1 MQEFKEQ
8 NSRLA
13 IQIEQLARITQRFA
27 EQTSGKIEET
37 PNPKRKIKVVRNLVK
52 PENQGN

>member
-27 EQTSGKIEET
+27 EKTAKKIEET
-37 PNPKRKIKVVRNLVK
+37 PNAKRKIKVVRNLVK
-52 PENQGN
+52 PEDQEN